1 MYDDKEFIGKTL
13 QEIRKRAKMTQSEL
27 AERVGISD
35 KHLSKIETG
44 KNLPSLN
51 NFLKMAEVMKFSL
64 DEFGI
69 KSKISEN
76 NLKEKL
82 LKAIYSASDKE
93 LAAYSKIIVAL
104 DEIIK
109 ML

>member
-93 LAAYSKIIVAL
+93 LAAYSKIIVTL

>member
-51 NFLKMAEVMKFSL
+51 NFLKMAEVMEFSL

-82 LKAIYSASDKE
+82 LKTIYSASDKE
-93 LAAYSKIIVAL
+93 LAAYSKIIITL

>member
-64 DEFGI
+64 NEFGI

-93 LAAYSKIIVAL
+93 LAAYSKIIVTL